1 MDKLLQ
7 KLETYILYTV
17 VFLLPIAV
25 LGISPNPFEPIKLTI
40 LSFGVALA
48 LLVRAIRVI
57 TTRRLEFSVGT
68 FDFPIA
74 LLAVSYVV
82 STILRT
88 PHKMEALFLP
98 RTATAIVILAL
109 VVSIFNMLPGKPF
122 SPRFPSKAVSRG
134 VPIDVL
140 KESPIFGVG
149 P

>member
-68 FDFPIA
+68 FDYRFTC
-74 LLAVSYVV
+74 S
-82 STILRT
+82 
-88 PHKMEALFLP
+88 FLC
-98 RTATAIVILAL
+98 
-109 VVSIFNMLPGKPF
+109 S
-122 SPRFPSKAVSRG
+122 
-134 VPIDVL
+134 
-140 KESPIFGVG
+140 
-149 P
+149 